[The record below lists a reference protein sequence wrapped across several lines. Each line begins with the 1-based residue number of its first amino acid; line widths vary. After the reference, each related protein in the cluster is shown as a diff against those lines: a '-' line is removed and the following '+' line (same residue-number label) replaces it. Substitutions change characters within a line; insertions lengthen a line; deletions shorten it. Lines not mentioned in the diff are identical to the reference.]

1 LPLSARVLS
10 NFLYKLLLF
19 PALISAFSKWFPA
32 WIDFADR
39 IPVILLSILFIAIGL
54 VADETILP
62 WLGNKT
68 ATLQGFLFMTAS
80 IWGASF
86 LQIGAKV
93 ALTGAILLGSALAIV
108 EYVMHGWLLQQREK
122 EKHHRS

>member
-1 LPLSARVLS
+1 MPFIARVLS
-10 NFLYKLLLF
+10 NFLYKLLIF
-19 PALISAFSKWFPA
+19 PVLISAFAKWFPE
-32 WIDFADR
+32 WIAFADR
-39 IPVILLSILFIAIGL
+39 TLVILLSILFIAIGL

-62 WLGNKT
+62 WLGNNT

-86 LQIGAKV
+86 LQTGTRV
-93 ALTGAILLGSALAIV
+93 ALAGAILLGSALAIV
-108 EYVMHGWLLQQREK
+108 EYVMHGWLLRQREK